1 MASPPARGPAAP
13 ALAAALRRDYAFPF
27 EPATRRMV
35 RRYGTHGWAM
45 LGEARVMA
53 DLGRGFVTGLTGR
66 EMEWQMR
73 KEWART
79 PEDVLW
85 RRSKLRLRLGTAGRA
100 ALAGS
105 MAALVPAGR
114 AAE

>member
-13 ALAAALRRDYAFPF
+13 ALAAALRRDYPLLF

-35 RRYGTHGWAM
+35 RRYGTRGWAM
-45 LGEARVMA
+45 LGEARVVA
-53 DLGRGFVTGLTGR
+53 DLGRGFGTGLTGR
-66 EMEWQMR
+66 EVEWQMR
-73 KEWART
+73 KEWARA
-79 PEDVLW
+79 PEYVLW
-85 RRSKLRLRLGTAGRA
+85 RRREFGLRLGTASRA